1 MRVFVT
7 GGSGFVGGHVIEAL
21 RSDGHEVHALA
32 RSPSSAS
39 RVAAFGATP
48 VIGALGEI
56 KPDAIRDCDAVVHA
70 AAHVASW
77 GPWEDFAQINI
88 EGTRQL
94 VAAAR
99 AAGVGRFVHIG
110 TEAALFA
117 GQDLVDVDE
126 SYPHPKRQRFAYS
139 RSKAEAEKLVL
150 AADDVAGMRTVVLR
164 PRLVWGPRDASVGA
178 AVERMGK
185 DGTWIWLDGGRHRT
199 STCHVDN
206 LCSAVGAALAAD
218 TGGRTYFIADD
229 GERSLRQFLSAIA
242 AARGL
247 SLPDRSVPGW
257 VARTVAAVLDI
268 AWRTIGRVTPPPLV
282 PFEISMMSAS
292 ITVRT
297 GRARAELGWR
307 PVRTVADGLEALRT
321 GPVHNPHERP

>member
-21 RSDGHEVHALA
+21 QAAGHEVLALA

-39 RVAAFGATP
+39 RVAAYGATP
-48 VIGALGEI
+48 VLGALGEVG
-56 KPDAIRDCDAVVHA
+56 PDALRACDAVVHA

-77 GPWEDFAQINI
+77 GPWEDFARINI

-94 VAAAR
+94 LDAAR
-99 AAGVGRFVHIG
+99 AAGLRRFVHIG

-117 GQDLVDVDE
+117 GQDLVDIDE
-126 SYPHPKRQRFAYS
+126 SCPHPKRQRFAYS
-139 RSKAEAEKLVL
+139 RSKAEAEELVL

-178 AVERMGK
+178 AVERMAK
-185 DGTWIWLDGGRHRT
+185 DGTWSWLDHGRHRT

-206 LCSAVGAALAAD
+206 LCAAVDAALTAD
-218 TGGRTYFIADD
+218 TGGRSYFIADD
-229 GERSLRQFLSAIA
+229 GERSLRDFLSAIA

-257 VARTVAAVLDI
+257 AARSLAAVLDI
-268 AWRTIGRVTPPPLV
+268 AWRAVGRVTPPPLV
-282 PFEISMMSAS
+282 PFEVSMMSAS

-297 GRARAELGWR
+297 DRARAELGWR
-307 PVRTVADGLEALRT
+307 PVRTVNDGLEALAA
-321 GPVHNPHERP
+321 GPLHR